1 MKIAIVG
8 SRSFTDYE
16 KLRKFI
22 LDHIN
27 IEDIS
32 LVVSGG
38 AIGADTLAEKFAK
51 EYSIEKK
58 IFIPQ
63 WDTYGKKAGFMRN
76 IDIVKS
82 SDIVFAFW
90 DGQSKGTKS
99 TITLASEY
107 DKVVHVYVT
116 R

>member
-1 MKIAIVG
+1 VG
-8 SRSFTDYE
+8 SRSFADYE
-16 KLRKFI
+16 RLKKFI
-22 LDHIN
+22 LEHIN

-38 AIGADTLAEKFAK
+38 AIGADTLAERFAK
-51 EYSIEKK
+51 EYNLKKK

-63 WDTYGKKAGFMRN
+63 WDTYGKSAGYIRN
-76 IDIVKS
+76 IDIVKEA
-82 SDIVFAFW
+82 DVVFAFW

-99 TITLASEY
+99 TISLAREHN
-107 DKVVHVYVT
+107 KVVHVYLT